1 MHVSKTNKKYLNFLQ
16 DFHSHCN
23 ANIQFAARD
32 LIKDHKVTTTVT
44 NIMAHGGLIKVS
56 GRGRT
61 TEYTWNS
68 KAPDIRMAIELRK
81 RITENHKKYLIE
93 RNKPSPVRHENP
105 APIQN
110 NRKAVSVES
119 KVVNPTP
126 TTKAKRKY
134 VKKNVPMPKSK
145 SISILWGAFKITY

>member
-16 DFHSHCN
+16 DFHNHCN
-23 ANIQFAARD
+23 SNIQFAARD

-68 KAPDIRMAIELRK
+68 KAPDIRMVMELRK
-81 RITENHKKYLIE
+81 RMTEYHKKYLTE
-93 RNKPSPVRHENP
+93 RNKPTPVTQKKAVVVASSEPVR
-105 APIQN
+105 
-110 NRKAVSVES
+110 RRRT
-119 KVVNPTP
+119 KVVEQQ
-126 TTKAKRKY
+126 
-134 VKKNVPMPKSK
+134 PKTR
-145 SISILWGAFKITY
+145 SINILWGAFKITY

>member
-68 KAPDIRMAIELRK
+68 KAPDIRMVMELRK
-81 RITENHKKYLIE
+81 RMTEYHKKYLTD
-93 RNKPSPVRHENP
+93 RNKPTPVTQKKAIVVASSEPVR
-105 APIQN
+105 
-110 NRKAVSVES
+110 RRRT
-119 KVVNPTP
+119 KVVEPQ
-126 TTKAKRKY
+126 
-134 VKKNVPMPKSK
+134 PKTR
-145 SISILWGAFKITY
+145 SINILWGAFKITY

>member
-16 DFHSHCN
+16 DFHNHCN

-61 TEYTWNS
+61 TEYKWNS
-68 KAPDIRMAIELRK
+68 KAPDIRMAMELRK
-81 RITENHKKYLIE
+81 RITENHKKYLLE
-93 RNKPSPVRHENP
+93 KNKPSPI
-105 APIQN
+105 IQK
-110 NRKAVSVES
+110 KAVVVASSTPVKRRRT
-119 KVVNPTP
+119 KVVEPQ
-126 TTKAKRKY
+126 
-134 VKKNVPMPKSK
+134 PKTRT
-145 SISILWGAFKITY
+145 INILWGAFKITY

>member
-1 MHVSKTNKKYLNFLQ
+1 MHLSKTNKKYLNFLQ
-16 DFHSHCN
+16 DFHGHCN
-23 ANIQFAARD
+23 SNIQFAARD

-68 KAPDIRMAIELRK
+68 KAPDIRMVIELRK
-81 RITENHKKYLIE
+81 RMTEYHKKYLAE
-93 RNKPSPVRHENP
+93 KNKPTFTIHDNSMPLQGAHKLMLN
-105 APIQN
+105 
-110 NRKAVSVES
+110 ES
-119 KVVNPTP
+119 KSNEATL
-126 TTKAKRKY
+126 TSKEKRKY
-134 VKKNVPMPKSK
+134 VKKNVPMQKSK

>member
-16 DFHSHCN
+16 DFHNHCN

-44 NIMAHGGLIKVS
+44 NIMAHGGIIKVS

-61 TEYTWNS
+61 TEYKWNS
-68 KAPDIRMAIELRK
+68 KAPDIRMAMELRK
-81 RITENHKKYLIE
+81 RITENHKKYLLE
-93 RNKPSPVRHENP
+93 KNKPSPVIEK
-105 APIQN
+105 
-110 NRKAVSVES
+110 KAVVVATNTPVRKRRT
-119 KVVNPTP
+119 KVVEQ
-126 TTKAKRKY
+126 
-134 VKKNVPMPKSK
+134 PKTK

>member
-1 MHVSKTNKKYLNFLQ
+1 MHLSKTNKKYLNFLQ
-16 DFHSHCN
+16 DFHGHCN
-23 ANIQFAARD
+23 SNIQFAARD

-44 NIMAHGGLIKVS
+44 NIMAHGGLIKIS

-68 KAPDIRMAIELRK
+68 KAPDIRMVIELRK
-81 RITENHKKYLIE
+81 RMTEYHKKYLVE
-93 RNKPSPVRHENP
+93 KNKPTPIRHESSNP
-105 APIQN
+105 AQDSQN
-110 NRKAVSVES
+110 VASVES
-119 KVVNPTP
+119 KVTKPTP
-126 TTKAKRKY
+126 IIKSKRKY

>member
-16 DFHSHCN
+16 DFHNHCN

-61 TEYTWNS
+61 TEYKWNS
-68 KAPDIRMAIELRK
+68 KAPDIRMAMELRK
-81 RITENHKKYLIE
+81 RITENHKKYLLE
-93 RNKPSPVRHENP
+93 KNKPSPI
-105 APIQN
+105 IQK
-110 NRKAVSVES
+110 KAVVVASSTPVKRRRT
-119 KVVNPTP
+119 KVVEPQ
-126 TTKAKRKY
+126 
-134 VKKNVPMPKSK
+134 PKTR
-145 SISILWGAFKITY
+145 SINILWGAFKITY